1 MADLENEKKLR
12 QDIVGLINEGNRAK
26 QLDLSLSNSLVDSIK
41 ETFDVSKNRSTA
53 DQNVLNINREINRAL
68 LNQKVNL
75 NDVGSMQKQLAQN
88 SETIAKS
95 EQVIATL
102 SQDLTKY
109 EQDRV
114 GITEELV
121 AKRARIDELITEEI
135 ANAEKTGKLNED
147 KLKGLTKQAE
157 ITDELISQ
165 DISKLNSTQQQ
176 ILFTKANNATLQRQ
190 NTIYENSI
198 SAIEE
203 VTEVEKKSN
212 GLSLIK
218 NKLLGEGVTLFD
230 LISAAVLKSSQLT
243 NQFQQ
248 ELGVS
253 YSNARAMREQLVN
266 SAGASNDL
274 FINSEKLQKSFFALK
289 DTTGVFFDLS
299 SQSAETFTNLTER
312 IGLAGAEAGN
322 LTMLMRLQGK
332 ETEANLENMYDTTG
346 AMLQTS
352 KTTASV
358 KDILGDVA
366 KSSKG
371 LQASLAGNPQ
381 ALAKAAIAAREL
393 GATLADMEKTQGA
406 LLDFEQSIGAELEAE
421 LLTGKQL
428 NLERARAAALNND
441 MATLGEELKKQNVDL
456 ASFGNMNVKQQEAMA
471 KAMGMQRGELG
482 DMLLKQE
489 MQNKTLD
496 EIRSTMGEQAY
507 EQAKAL
513 SAQDKFAAATEKVK
527 DLFVGLMSIVTP
539 IIDVLAMMLQPIAF
553 IAKGLS
559 MANEATG
566 GFTNGLIGV
575 GLTVLALK
583 KKFGGLGSTIKDAF
597 SGKTT
602 GGFMDKIKEGASGLK
617 ERIMGSTGGMDKAGA
632 AAGKATAVPAP
643 ADNGVKIRKKL
654 QNLARGLKAFA
665 NTKVLLGALN
675 LIPAA
680 LGFTAMTA
688 GAVGLAAVALMGTA
702 AGTGLQGLGNGLIAF
717 GNAMAAPT
725 PLGPVGLVAP
735 VALALLGAA
744 MIPFAY
750 AISLTAPAIE
760 ALGTAISAVF
770 GGLATAVTTIIPA
783 LVQGL
788 IDLSTNVNLGGL
800 VGLAIG
806 LGGLSLAIAG
816 LATSA
821 MLLLPALP
829 VLAAVAGIGAVA
841 TIAAGSLSGG
851 GGGEAAAQAGSAS
864 GEEIRAIVEETVT
877 ATINALV
884 PEMVAAL
891 KEGQGKIKVT
901 NDNFNNSKQSE
912 GPSRNR
918 NVTNNNF
925 A

>member
-1 MADLENEKKLR
+1 MAENSKQERDVR
-12 QDIVGLINEGNRAK
+12 QEIVDLINQATAAK
-26 QLDLSLSNSLVDSIK
+26 QDQLSVSNALVESIK
-41 ETFDVSKNRSTA
+41 EALGITRGRSAA
-53 DQNVLNINREINRAL
+53 DAGLLNVNREINRSI
-68 LNQKVNL
+68 LNQKEGLTGVSDL
-75 NDVGSMQKQLAQN
+75 QKVIAKN
-88 SETIAKS
+88 EDTIAKAKK
-95 EQVIATL
+95 VTNAL
-102 SQDLTKY
+102 AVDLTEKEKAQLNNVRKNVDVRNEINKQLE
-109 EQDRV
+109 EQIKKV
-114 GITEELV
+114 EAGEEGAAAQLQKLIEQAEVQDEIV
-121 AKRARIDELITEEI
+121 AQEIARLNPAQQQVLITEMNAKGLERQN
-135 ANAEKTGKLNED
+135 ALRKEELAQAHLTNAAEKT
-147 KLKGLTKQAE
+147 
-157 ITDELISQ
+157 
-165 DISKLNSTQQQ
+165 
-176 ILFTKANNATLQRQ
+176 
-190 NTIYENSI
+190 
-198 SAIEE
+198 
-203 VTEVEKKSN
+203 KSF
-212 GLSLIK
+212 
-218 NKLLGEGVTLFD
+218 LLGGQASLFAA
-230 LISAAVLKSSQLT
+230 ISAAVLKSSQLT

-253 YSNARAMREQLVN
+253 YSNASAMREQLVN

-274 FINSEKLQKSFFALK
+274 FITSEKLQKSFFALK

-312 IGLAGAEAGN
+312 IGLAGQEAGN

-393 GATLADMEKTQGA
+393 GATLADIEKTQGA

-507 EQAKAL
+507 EQAKQL
-513 SAQDKFAAATEKVK
+513 SAQDKFNAAVEKIK

-539 IIDVLAMMLQPIAF
+539 IVDVLVMMLQPIAL

-566 GFTNGLIGV
+566 GLTNGLIGV
-575 GLTVLALK
+575 GLTVLALT
-583 KKFGGLGSTIKDAF
+583 KKFGGLGDAVGKAF
-597 SGKTT
+597 SESKVGK
-602 GGFMDKIKEGASGLK
+602 FASGLK
-617 ERIMGSTGGMDKAGA
+617 EKVMGSMGKMDKAGA
-632 AAGKATAVPAP
+632 AAGAAGKGVPKGNP
-643 ADNGVKIRKKL
+643 FGFLKKVDTKKL
-654 QNLARGLKAFA
+654 LA
-665 NTKVLLGALN
+665 GAAAM
-675 LIPAA
+675 LIVSAA
-680 LGFTAMTA
+680 LFVTAKALQEFGSVSWESIGMA
-688 GAVGLAAVALMGTA
+688 GV
-702 AGTGLQGLGNGLIAF
+702 
-717 GNAMAAPT
+717 
-725 PLGPVGLVAP
+725 
-735 VALALLGAA
+735 ALLG
-744 MIPFAY
+744 
-750 AISLTAPAIE
+750 LTAALAAI
-760 ALGTAISAVF
+760 GAIMMSGVGAV
-770 GGLATAVTTIIPA
+770 AIIAGAGAMLIMAGA
-783 LVQGL
+783 LV
-788 IDLSTNVNLGGL
+788 VLGVAIQQIGK
-800 VGLAIG
+800 GFAILAPT
-806 LGGLSLAIAG
+806 IAG
-816 LATSA
+816 LAPMATDIA
-821 MLLLPALP
+821 MLAASMYALGGAFAFMGIGAMALMPALP
-829 VLAAVAGIGAVA
+829 VLTLLAGLGTAA
-841 TIAAGSLSGG
+841 AALGVIGG
-851 GGGEAAAQAGSAS
+851 GGGAQSPGGGGAGVTTAQAGGAS

-918 NVTNNNF
+918 NIVNNNF

>member
-1 MADLENEKKLR
+1 MADDSEKQLNFEQQVLKILEEKVAIR
-12 QDIVGLINEGNRAK
+12 QDE
-26 QLDLSLSNSLVDSIK
+26 LSISNALTESIK
-41 ETFDVSKNRSTA
+41 EALGITRGRNATDA
-53 DQNVLNINREINRAL
+53 GLLNVNREINRSI
-68 LNQKVNL
+68 LNQKEGL
-75 NDVGSMQKQLAQN
+75 TDVGALQKV
-88 SETIAKS
+88 IAKNQES
-95 EQVIATL
+95 INKANRVANTLAADLLPKERTEIDALLEQIDLRDDLNAQIEEQLKNVDEGVKGAAAKVEK
-102 SQDLTKY
+102 LTKERDLLTDTVANESRSLSNSAKQVLY
-109 EQDRV
+109 TRMNAKGLERQNALRK
-114 GITEELV
+114 EELV
-121 AKRARIDELITEEI
+121 QAHLTNA
-135 ANAEKTGKLNED
+135 AEKT
-147 KLKGLTKQAE
+147 KGFL
-157 ITDELISQ
+157 LGGH
-165 DISKLNSTQQQ
+165 
-176 ILFTKANNATLQRQ
+176 ATLF
-190 NTIYENSI
+190 
-198 SAIEE
+198 AA
-203 VTEVEKKSN
+203 
-212 GLSLIK
+212 
-218 NKLLGEGVTLFD
+218 
-230 LISAAVLKSSQLT
+230 ISAAVLKSSQLT

-248 ELGVS
+248 ELGTS
-253 YSNARAMREQLVN
+253 YINSLAMRNELVN
-266 SAGASNDL
+266 AAGASNDL

-299 SQSAETFTNLTER
+299 SKSAETFTNLTER

-322 LTMLMRLQGK
+322 LTMLLRLQGK
-332 ETEANLENMYDTTG
+332 DTEATMSNLVGT
-346 AMLQTS
+346 ASAALATS
-352 KTTASV
+352 KSTASV
-358 KDILGDVA
+358 KQILGDVA
-366 KSSKG
+366 SSSKG
-371 LQASLAGNPQ
+371 LQASLAANPG
-381 ALAKAAIAAREL
+381 ALAKAAVAAREL
-393 GATLADMEKTQGA
+393 GATLKDIEGTQKA
-406 LLDFEQSIGAELEAE
+406 LLDFESSIGAELEAE

-441 MATLGEELKKQNVDL
+441 LKTVSEELLKQGVDL
-456 ASFGNMNVKQQEAMA
+456 ASFGKMNVLQQEKMA
-471 KAMGMQRGELG
+471 AAMGMSRDAMG
-482 DMLLKQE
+482 DMLLKQQT
-489 MQNKTLD
+489 QNMTAD
-496 EIRSTMGEQAY
+496 EVRKKFGEQTY
-507 EQAKAL
+507 EQFKAL
-513 SAQDKFAAATEKVK
+513 SAQDKFNAGVAKLK
-527 DLFVGLMSIVTP
+527 DLFVGVMTALTPVIDLLALALTP
-539 IIDVLAMMLQPIAF
+539 ISL

-559 MANEATG
+559 IANEFTG
-566 GFTNGLIGV
+566 GFTNALIGV

-583 KKFGGLGSTIKDAF
+583 KKFGGLGDSIGKAF
-597 SGKTT
+597 SKSKVKGKVMGAM
-602 GGFMDKIKEGASGLK
+602 GG
-617 ERIMGSTGGMDKAGA
+617 TDKAGA

-680 LGFTAMTA
+680 LGFTAMTV

-702 AGTGLQGLGNGLIAF
+702 AGIGLQGLGNGLIAF

-735 VALALLGAA
+735 VALALLGAS
-744 MIPFAY
+744 MIPFAN
-750 AISLTAPAIE
+750 AVSLTAPAIE

-770 GGLATAVTTIIPA
+770 GGLATAVTTVIPA

-841 TIAAGSLSGG
+841 TGAIGGRGG
-851 GGGEAAAQAGSAS
+851 GGGAGVTTAQAGGAS

-891 KEGQGKIKVT
+891 KEGQGKIQVT
-901 NDNFNNSKQSE
+901 NDNFTNSNQSE

-918 NVTNNNF
+918 NIVNNNF

>member
-1 MADLENEKKLR
+1 MADDSEKKLNFEQQLLKTLNQQVAVR
-12 QDIVGLINEGNRAK
+12 QDELSISNALIE
-26 QLDLSLSNSLVDSIK
+26 SIK
-41 ETFDVSKNRSTA
+41 EASGITRGRNSTDA
-53 DQNVLNINREINRAL
+53 GLLNINREINRSI
-68 LNQKVNL
+68 LNQREGLTDIKDLQKTISKNQDSINKANRVTNALAADLLPEEKEEIARLEAQVDLRDEL
-75 NDVGSMQKQLAQN
+75 NTQIEKQLKNVDAGVKGSAAKVEELRKERDLLTDTVANESRSLSNSAQQVLYTRMN
-88 SETIAKS
+88 AKGL
-95 EQVIATL
+95 ERQNAL
-102 SQDLTKY
+102 RK
-109 EQDRV
+109 
-114 GITEELV
+114 EELV
-121 AKRARIDELITEEI
+121 QAHLTNA
-135 ANAEKTGKLNED
+135 AEKT
-147 KLKGLTKQAE
+147 
-157 ITDELISQ
+157 
-165 DISKLNSTQQQ
+165 
-176 ILFTKANNATLQRQ
+176 
-190 NTIYENSI
+190 
-198 SAIEE
+198 
-203 VTEVEKKSN
+203 KSF
-212 GLSLIK
+212 
-218 NKLLGEGVTLFD
+218 LLGGHVTLFAA
-230 LISAAVLKSSQLT
+230 ISAAILKSSQLT

-253 YSNARAMREQLVN
+253 YGNSLAMRNELVN
-266 SAGASNDL
+266 AAGASNDL
-274 FINSEKLQKSFFALK
+274 FINSEKLQKSFFALAEN
-289 DTTGVFFDLS
+289 TGVFFDLS
-299 SQSAETFTNLTER
+299 SKSAETFTNLTER

-322 LTMLMRLQGK
+322 LTMLLRLQGK
-332 ETEANLENMYDTTG
+332 DTEATMSNLVGT
-346 AMLQTS
+346 ASAALATS
-352 KTTASV
+352 KSTASV
-358 KDILGDVA
+358 KQILGDVA
-366 KSSKG
+366 SSSKG
-371 LQASLAGNPQ
+371 LQASLAANPG
-381 ALAKAAIAAREL
+381 ALAKAAVAAREL
-393 GATLADMEKTQGA
+393 GATLKDIEGTQKA
-406 LLDFEQSIGAELEAE
+406 LLDFESSIGAELEAE

-441 MATLGEELKKQNVDL
+441 LKTVSEELLKQGVDL
-456 ASFGNMNVKQQEAMA
+456 ASFGKMNVLQQEKMA
-471 KAMGMQRGELG
+471 AAMGMSRDAMGE
-482 DMLLKQE
+482 MLLKQQT
-489 MQNKTLD
+489 QNMTAD
-496 EIRSTMGEQAY
+496 EVRKKFGEQTY
-507 EQAKAL
+507 EQFKAL
-513 SAQDKFAAATEKVK
+513 SAQDKFNAATKKLK
-527 DLFVGLMSIVTP
+527 DLFVGVMTALTP
-539 IIDVLAMMLQPIAF
+539 VIDLLAMALQPIAL

-559 MANEATG
+559 KLNELTTVFG
-566 GFTNGLIGV
+566 VGLSNTLIGV
-575 GLTVLALK
+575 GITVLALT
-583 KKFGGLGSTIKDAF
+583 KKFGGLGDSIGKAF
-597 SGKTT
+597 SESKVGN
-602 GGFMDKIKEGASGLK
+602 FASGLK
-617 ERIMGSTGGMDKAGA
+617 EKVMGSMGGMDKAGA

-654 QNLARGLKAFA
+654 QNLAGGLKAFA

-770 GGLATAVTTIIPA
+770 GGLATAVTTVIPA

-841 TIAAGSLSGG
+841 TGAIGG
-851 GGGEAAAQAGSAS
+851 GGGGGGAGVTTAQAGGAS

-891 KEGQGKIKVT
+891 KEGQGKIQVT
-901 NDNFNNSKQSE
+901 NDNFTNSKQSE

-918 NVTNNNF
+918 NIVNNNF